1 MLELI
6 IAAASLFGYGFWFGV
21 YCGRRH
27 ERTRRIALW
36 ARRLARRAPP
46 PVQRPNP
53 TLAAIEINLAG
64 RAVRTDVCIDTELL
78 EQFANGLGRYTT
90 NLPSRTTQ

>member
-1 MLELI
+1 VLELI

-36 ARRLARRAPP
+36 ARRLARRRTLPM
-46 PVQRPNP
+46 QRPNP
-53 TLAAIEINLAG
+53 TLAAIEINFAG
-64 RAVRTDVCIDTELL
+64 HAVRTDVCVDTELL
-78 EQFANGLGRYTT
+78 ERLANGMGRYTT
-90 NLPSRTTQ
+90 NLPSRATQ